1 MTTRR
6 YGTEDDGNYFF
17 QSASA
22 QSKSARRAEKANSY
36 AGNPIKL
43 NAKLSAVIRDESEEG
58 AVFVADNGGGVRRI
72 DLKVRGLETGMG
84 RLQADDEWDRQTRRR
99 IHIKAHDIQLRR
111 SR

>member
-22 QSKSARRAEKANSY
+22 QSKSARRAEKANGN

-43 NAKLSAVIRDESEEG
+43 NAKLSAIIRDESEDG
-58 AVFVADNGGGVRRI
+58 VVFVADNGGGVRRI
-72 DLKVRGLETGMG
+72 DLKVRECANKEAEITN
-84 RLQADDEWDRQTRRR
+84 
-99 IHIKAHDIQLRR
+99 
-111 SR
+111 

>member
-22 QSKSARRAEKANSY
+22 QSKSARRAEKANSS

-43 NAKLSAVIRDESEEG
+43 NAKLSAVIRDDSEDG

-72 DLKVRGLETGMG
+72 DLKVRE
-84 RLQADDEWDRQTRRR
+84 REKVRQDDELTTSGRRQIRLRT
-99 IHIKAHDIQLRR
+99 HIKAHGIP
-111 SR
+111 